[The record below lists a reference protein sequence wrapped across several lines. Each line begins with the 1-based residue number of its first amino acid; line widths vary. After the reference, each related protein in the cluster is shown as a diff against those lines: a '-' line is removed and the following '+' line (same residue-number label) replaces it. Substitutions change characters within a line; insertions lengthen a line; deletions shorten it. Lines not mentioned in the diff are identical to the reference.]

1 MILFKR
7 ELNFKTVIDTQVI
20 LIIVFLNTRFSFG
33 IIW

>member
-20 LIIVFLNTRFSFG
+20 LIIVFLNTTRFSFG
-33 IIW
+33 II